1 MLRRWW
7 AQHAAPLPGSE
18 AGRLKCD
25 LRPEPVHP
33 VIRCFGKDRPPK
45 KKMFGILDRYII
57 RELILPFLLGL
68 VVFTFLLILDPL
80 ANYSEQ
86 LIAKGVSWGIVA
98 RVLGTLVPQALAVT
112 IPIALLIG
120 LLIGLGRLSADR
132 ETVAMQACGISL
144 FRLLRPVMALAL
156 AAWAVTSYIMIEA
169 VPSANQTFR
178 EIVFG
183 VITAR
188 AENEIKPRVFFED
201 FPNRV
206 LYVGDAPSGGGW
218 RECFLAD
225 TARPEQPTVF
235 TAEACRL
242 AIDRNKRTVDL
253 VLTRGSRHAANLN
266 EPEKYEVDR
275 FAEFII
281 GLDPNTVFRQ
291 TDILKGDNEMSIAEL
306 RARTAQ
312 LEKQGLPSHA
322 PLMALH
328 RKFAIPMACVVLA
341 LIGLG
346 LGVQHARGGKL
357 AAFVPG
363 IGVVFVYYVIE
374 YLGRQMAKGQIVPG
388 WLAVWGPNLVLGAA
402 GVALLFWRA
411 RSADKPIRISIPQRL
426 QFWTRQPALAN
437 GPVGPVAP
445 ARGRRVLVVIKMPPL
460 RLPAFR
466 LLDGYVTKLS
476 LKVAALTF
484 VGLLGIFYISTF
496 IDLSDKLFKGQTTG
510 AMMAQF
516 FYYKTPEFV
525 FYIIPLT
532 ILISAMVAVGML
544 TKNSELV
551 VMQACGISLY
561 RVAAPLVLLAA
572 IASWGIFLLQDRVLP
587 YSNRRAQAI
596 RHVIRGGT
604 PRTFDVVNR
613 KWLMAR
619 DGSIYNYTYYD
630 QRRREL
636 NGLSV
641 YEFEKARGDLTRRV
655 YVRDASFVPSSTR
668 TWRSDSGWV
677 REFARGTDLKAFVTF
692 PERDLRLEPPDY
704 FATETEEPDR
714 MTYAQL
720 QRYITDLSSS
730 GVNVTPQTVALYRK
744 ISFPFVTLIMTLIAV
759 PFAVTTGKRGALYGI
774 AVGIVLAVVY
784 WITINAFGAVGSAGM
799 MPAALA
805 AWAPNLMF
813 GAGAAYL
820 LLTVRT

>member
-1 MLRRWW
+1 
-7 AQHAAPLPGSE
+7 
-18 AGRLKCD
+18 
-25 LRPEPVHP
+25 
-33 VIRCFGKDRPPK
+33 
-45 KKMFGILDRYII
+45 MFGILDRYII

-68 VVFTFLLILDPL
+68 VIFTFLLVLDPL
-80 ANYSEQ
+80 ATYSEQ

-98 RVLGTLVPQALAVT
+98 RVLGTLLPQALAIT

-120 LLIGLGRLSADR
+120 LLIGLGRFSADR
-132 ETVAMQACGISL
+132 EMVAMQACGISIY
-144 FRLLRPVMALAL
+144 RLLRPVLLLAFGG
-156 AAWAVTSYIMIEA
+156 WAVTSYIMIEA
-169 VPSANQTFR
+169 VPTANQTFR

-183 VITAR
+183 IITQR
-188 AENEIKPRVFFED
+188 VETEIKPRVFFED

-206 LYVGDAPSGGGW
+206 LYVGDAPAGGGW

-225 TARPEQPTVF
+225 TSRPEQPTVF

-242 AIDRNKRTVDL
+242 VIDRSARTVDL
-253 VLTRGSRHAANLN
+253 VLTSGARHAANLS

-275 FAEFII
+275 FAEFILA
-281 GLDPNTVFRQ
+281 LDPNTVFREAEL
-291 TDILKGDNEMSIAEL
+291 LKGDNEMTIGEL
-306 RARTAQ
+306 RARAAE
-312 LEKQGLPSHA
+312 LEREGLPSHT
-322 PLMALH
+322 PLLALH
-328 RKFAIPMACVVLA
+328 RKFSIPVACIVLA
-341 LIGLG
+341 VIGLG
-346 LGVQHARGGKL
+346 LGVQHGRGGKL

-374 YLGRQMAKGQIVPG
+374 YLGRQMTKGQLVAP
-388 WLAVWGPNLVLGAA
+388 WLAVWAPNIVLGAA
-402 GVALLFWRA
+402 GVALLVWRA
-411 RSADKPIRISIPQRL
+411 RSADKPIRLSL
-426 QFWTRQPALAN
+426 PARFSRT
-437 GPVGPVAP
+437 AP
-445 ARGRRVLVVIKMPPL
+445 AGTAALSPAAAPAAGRGNRVIVVIRIPNL

-466 LLDGYVTKLS
+466 LLDGYVTRLT

-516 FYYKTPEFV
+516 FYYQTPEFV

-532 ILISAMVAVGML
+532 VLISATVSIGVL

-572 IASWGIFLLQDRVLP
+572 VASWGLFLLQDHVLP

-613 KWLMAR
+613 RWLMAR
-619 DGSIYNYTYYD
+619 DGSIYHYTYFD
-630 QRRREL
+630 PRRQEL

-641 YEFEKARGDLTRRV
+641 YEFEPSRGDLTRRV
-655 YVRDASFVPSSTR
+655 YVREAAFVPSTTQ
-668 TWRSDSGWV
+668 TWRSDEGWV
-677 REFARGTDLKAFVTF
+677 REFARGTDLTAYVTF
-692 PERDLRLEPPDY
+692 PSRQLRLEPPDY

-714 MTYAQL
+714 MTFAQL
-720 QRYITDLSSS
+720 RRYIEDLAAS
-730 GVNVTPQTVALYRK
+730 GVNVTPQVVALHRK

-759 PFAVTTGKRGALYGI
+759 PFAVTTGRRGALYGI
-774 AVGIVLAVVY
+774 SVGIVLAVVY
-784 WITINAFGAVGSAGM
+784 WIAINAFGAVGSAGM
-799 MPAALA
+799 MPAMLA
-805 AWAPNLMF
+805 AWAPNLIF

-820 LLTVRT
+820 LLTART